1 MKMLNYENSIF
12 PYSVRS
18 AVNLPAWR
26 PEDAIVTLMSFLR
39 LFTEKINFERNVFF
53 QNYMTNVAKIDEI
66 REKLSTSHF
75 VK

>member
-1 MKMLNYENSIF
+1 MLNYENSIF

-53 QNYMTNVAKIDEI
+53 SKLHDKCCQN
-66 REKLSTSHF
+66 
-75 VK
+75 